1 MSVVNTLQA
10 RLADMRP
17 SEADVARR
25 LIRNLPAVA
34 EKSLREIAAACET
47 SDATVMRACR
57 AAGYDGFQDLKYNVL
72 RELTR
77 GTPLHAGAPVED
89 HFYQADIR
97 ASLEAVAPSLPKAA
111 RLLRQARRVLIV
123 GSGAS
128 HGIGIVFTD
137 ILFTIGKQALTALDA
152 QSAGFALTPPTED
165 LLVLAISHSGET
177 QFPLRVVQDARRLS
191 VPTIALTNEPGSEL
205 ARAVDV
211 VLPTQTV
218 EHPAGSFA
226 IGPRICQLAVID
238 RWLIELQQLE
248 NAGRKSKP
256 RKSP

>member
-72 RELTR
+72 RELT
-77 GTPLHAGAPVED
+77 GGAPLHAGVPVED
-89 HFYQADIR
+89 HYQADIR
-97 ASLEAVAPSLPKAA
+97 ASLEAVAPSLQQAA

-137 ILFTIGKQALTALDA
+137 ILFTIGKQALTALDS

-238 RWLIELQQLE
+238 HWLIELQKLE
-248 NAGRKSKP
+248 TTGRNSKP
-256 RKSP
+256 RKSH